1 MTARSATI
9 AALLWLAVG
18 HASAQPDALTLAR
31 LAVHESGWDSPADVA
46 LIHEV
51 LTGIVERDHVSYR
64 TAARLAAPRF
74 ARCAVRRRWACG
86 LREDGRAPP
95 HWHGARWERYRD
107 RWTTILEVARTLL
120 AGGTVAP
127 ACRERPRVW
136 GSRADV
142 ARGRARGRRWVDA
155 GCRARNLG
163 GRWE

>member
-1 MTARSATI
+1 MHMI
-9 AALLWLAVG
+9 AAVLWLAVG

-86 LREDGRAPP
+86 LREDGRAPE
-95 HWHGARWERYRD
+95 HWRGARWERYRD
-107 RWTTILEVARTLL
+107 RWLLILELARAALRGMALPYT
-120 AGGTVAP
+120 
-127 ACRERPRVW
+127 CRVRPRTW
-136 GSRADV
+136 GSVADV
-142 ARGRARGRRWVDA
+142 ARGTRRGHVWIDA

-163 GRWE
+163 GRWAR